1 MKIIHQNKI
10 VCIKLIGLLLAVI
23 AVTFMASTALAT
35 DLSKESKESKEIDSR
50 RSTAVALNY
59 CRASFC
65 RIRKNPTKQ
74 VMVEERDQ
82 ILNNLNLNEIADEE
96 VVKLYTGVLEE
107 IADVQLA
114 EKEQVIM
121 GKVHTRA
128 FTEKLALN
136 TFALGA
142 ELTTFQYG
150 SAIRTGANSWW
161 DYRNMQ
167 INKDRDYL
175 RIEKQ
180 RVNKIVNKSSLF
192 LDTFWKLA
200 RKKNI
205 PDRWL
210 VRSTDLH
217 RLEVARNEKDPQV
230 RLRIFKRMERFMEC
244 YPPYWYYVARTH
256 QALGQ
261 NAEAAIIYQRLADT
275 GEGHFRKDEM
285 LAAGLANLAAIQ
297 AYGGK
302 PEALE
307 TALKAL
313 EYDTD
318 AWEVNLI
325 CAKIL
330 EAHGNLADAED
341 AILRNL
347 DVDLEKIQSQT
358 SLLALYYR
366 TNNKEKLVKQLSD
379 PEVVAIVPSPA
390 LLLCLSILDKN
401 QIPAKAIERVNNSF
415 VATVDLNFGM
425 DDIVIQASPSWQLQ
439 FAKLTIVA
447 NGKEVEPK
455 FQVASNGFS
464 EARFANFI
472 ERGTPLNSSADLLT
486 AKMKIV
492 YPNQKPF
499 YIHLNQIAGTSGI
512 SRNPTGRFSKSYPA
526 GKNRLVVTGVEI
538 GKTMLSFLPQD
549 QNVGKPVSQTH
560 LKKLQSPSIRKTSSK
575 PHQVLKPIPRI
586 TPLGVQEFPIR
597 SSEKEKQESIQ

>member
-1 MKIIHQNKI
+1 MKIIQNNKT
-10 VCIKLIGLLLAVI
+10 VCIKLLSLILAII
-23 AVTFMASTALAT
+23 AVTFMANTALAT
-35 DLSKESKESKEIDSR
+35 DSSKDSKEIDSR

-65 RIRKNPTKQ
+65 RIRKTPTKQ
-74 VMVEERDQ
+74 VMVEERDK

-121 GKVHTRA
+121 SKVHSRA

-210 VRSTDLH
+210 VRSTDLQ
-217 RLEVARNEKDPQV
+217 RLEVARHEKNPQV

-297 AYGGK
+297 AYEGK

-318 AWEVNLI
+318 AWEVNLT

-366 TNNKEKLVKQLSD
+366 TNNKEKLVQQLSD

-401 QIPAKAIERVNNSF
+401 QIPAMAIERVNNSF
-415 VATVDLNFGM
+415 VATIDLNFGM
-425 DDIVIQASPSWQLQ
+425 DDIVIQASPSWPLQ
-439 FAKLTIVA
+439 FAKLSIVA

-464 EARFANFI
+464 EARFVNFI

-486 AKMKIV
+486 AKIKMV

-526 GKNRLVVTGVEI
+526 GKNRLMVTGVEI

-549 QNVGKPVSQTH
+549 QNVGKPVSQTL
-560 LKKLQSPSIRKTSSK
+560 LKKLHNSPIRKTSSK

-586 TPLGVQEFPIR
+586 TPLGIQELPIR